1 MIWFPLP
8 GRESRGLTLS
18 LLETVK
24 WAALCTKGMRMSTT
38 KTLYQIDNMDCSSE
52 EAQIRGRL
60 GKLTGVRD
68 LSFDLK
74 QRKLTVEHDV
84 DALAAIEAALREIGM
99 NAKRT

>member
-1 MIWFPLP
+1 
-8 GRESRGLTLS
+8 
-18 LLETVK
+18 
-24 WAALCTKGMRMSTT
+24 
-38 KTLYQIDNMDCSSE
+38 
-52 EAQIRGRL
+52 
-60 GKLTGVRD
+60 VRD